1 MSLSLL
7 LNHISFSYLLLK
19 QGYLILRILGGSTVQ
34 TSHRKGVP
42 RTPARQ
48 PRPCRPPNPQAPP
61 PPGSP
66 ASGWGTGLW
75 QKPLVRHARPLWRQA
90 ESPGGLPR
98 PVPEVLGLPRS
109 AIATSGQRQL
119 LAGPRTQSAWT
130 LCGAQP
136 CISWAAAQW
145 RH

>member
-42 RTPARQ
+42 
-48 PRPCRPPNPQAPP
+48 
-61 PPGSP
+61 
-66 ASGWGTGLW
+66 
-75 QKPLVRHARPLWRQA
+75 ARPHANPALAGLRTRRPRLRPGLPRLDEALDSDKSHWSGTLGLCGGRQ
-90 ESPGGLPR
+90 SRQGGLPR

-119 LAGPRTQSAWT
+119 LAGPRTQSA
-130 LCGAQP
+130 
-136 CISWAAAQW
+136 
-145 RH
+145 